1 MPYPVEFLDCNL
13 DPTNFFQSPTT
24 SILGTLPIGGSGQ
37 VGDKRVIILFEMSS
51 TFAVSSLSAGW
62 TATSMFAS
70 GGGGYNVIVIS
81 QVITSSSVDGT
92 FIGYAGGSNPSGFM
106 QIEMTL
112 RNWSVSQVW
121 SSATVTSVVASGTSP
136 LNINTTSVSVAAGSV
151 HVNMDWVESATST
164 LYTKTLGIPTGYTQ
178 LAPQANSQGASGQD
192 VLYALVA
199 KTYSS
204 AGSTGTISSPY
215 SVTYY
220 NGSIGLAT
228 TAVALSI
235 VLAQNPDVTATIGTA
250 SETPD
255 AAAVLTPTIPNT
267 QTHFTI
273 GTATETDA
281 AAELFTPLTG
291 TRVSDPKPLGGG
303 PVVSSRVSWQA
314 STPAPGSTV
323 KVETSINAGLTW
335 QVAVNGAAVPNLLP
349 GNTSAPSVMSR
360 VTLNRVLSTDASP
373 TVSLLDVEVAIDSTY
388 NEMVS
393 LGVFLITQVD
403 ITESGGTSGGGASGS
418 GGSGN
423 GVTGSGGTSTG
434 GGLSVTLS
442 GIDLSYQISRN
453 TWDEIFYV
461 PAGTNYADAIE
472 EIIANRAAGGL
483 NFNFAS
489 TEHLTQSLFL
499 FGTTQGNDAW
509 QDAQDLATA
518 IGYETYFD
526 PNGVPVLRPIPNP
539 SLSPTVWVVE
549 DTANPTM
556 VSYTRSMTDATTYNK
571 VIVQG
576 ESTGN
581 AAPVTATAEDLDP
594 ASVTY
599 TKGPYGVVTT
609 IFTSAL
615 IGTVDQAQ
623 QVADALL
630 NLVKGASETVQIDMV
645 PNPAL
650 EPGDVIA
657 VYRTFNGQKIIQ
669 GTFLINSISTPLAPG
684 QAQTLVC
691 YRQSPGAPNA

>member
-1 MPYPVEFLDCNL
+1 MPYPVEFLDC
-13 DPTNFFQSPTT
+13 
-24 SILGTLPIGGSGQ
+24 SIDDSNYTISAAGAAIAGNLPIGGSGQ
-37 VGDKRVIILFEMSS
+37 IGDKRVCVLLLLGGSWAFSS
-51 TFAVSSLSAGW
+51 IPAGW
-62 TATSMFAS
+62 TSSGVFAMANLA
-70 GGGGYNVIVIS
+70 GNACVITQVIS
-81 QVITSSSVDGT
+81 SSSTDGIFVAT
-92 FIGYAGGSNPSGFM
+92 NGAGTASYM
-106 QIEMTL
+106 QFNFTM
-112 RNWSVSQVW
+112 RNWNPAQVW
-121 SSATVTSVVASGTSP
+121 SSASFTYANGTFTA
-136 LNINTTSVSVAAGSV
+136 NTQSLPNLSVSVAAGSV
-151 HVNMDWVESATST
+151 HLVCDWAVSATNQFFV
-164 LYTKTLGIPTGYTQ
+164 KTLTSPTGYTP
-178 LAPQANSQGASGQD
+178 LCAQGGFTSGTND
-192 VLYALVA
+192 ALIEFAA
-199 KTYSS
+199 KTYTS
-204 AGSTGTISSPY
+204 AGTTGTINSPFTISY
-215 SVTYY
+215 FGAPNNQTVTY
-220 NGSIGLAT
+220 SAI
-228 TAVALSI
+228 SI
-235 VLAQNPDVTATIGTA
+235 VLSQNPDVTATIGTA

-291 TRVSDPKPLGGG
+291 TRVSDPKPISGG
-303 PVVSSRVSWQA
+303 PVVSSRISWQA

-335 QVAVNGAAVPNLLP
+335 QVAINGAAIPNLLP

-360 VTLNRVLSTDASP
+360 ATLTRVLVTDASP
-373 TVSLLDVEVAIDSTY
+373 TVSVLDVDVAVDSSY
-388 NEMVS
+388 SEMVS
-393 LGVFLITQVD
+393 LGTFLITQVD
-403 ITESGGTSGGGASGS
+403 IIESGGTSGGGASG

-442 GIDLSYQISRN
+442 GIDLSYQVSRN

-461 PAGTNYADAIE
+461 PRNTNYADAIE
-472 EIIANRAAGGL
+472 EIIANRLPGL
-483 NFNFAS
+483 SFNFAS

-509 QDAQDLATA
+509 QDAQDMATA

-539 SLSPTVWVVE
+539 ALSPTVWVVE

-556 VSYTRSMTDATTYNK
+556 VSYTRSLTDATTYNK

-594 ASVTY
+594 ASPTY

-645 PNPAL
+645 PNPAI

-669 GTFLINSISTPLAPG
+669 GTFLVNSMSTPLAPG